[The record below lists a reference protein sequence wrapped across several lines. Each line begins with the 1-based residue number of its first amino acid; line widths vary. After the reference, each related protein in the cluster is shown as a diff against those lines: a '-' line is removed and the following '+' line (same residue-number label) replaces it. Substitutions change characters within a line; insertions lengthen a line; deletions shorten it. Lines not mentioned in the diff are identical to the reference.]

1 MRRWIEG
8 IETFAIDVILERRYG
23 RRADIL
29 RWILKG
35 LSQVYRVIVQARLAL
50 YRKRIY
56 REHTLGCPV
65 ISVGNITVGGTGKT
79 PVVELLARELTA
91 GGRKVAILSRGYK
104 SVPKPLFI
112 RILNKILRKT
122 AIFTPRIVSDGKS
135 LLLDS
140 RTAGDEPFMLAN
152 NLRGVV
158 VLVHRDRV
166 KSGLYAIEQFG
177 ANALLLDDGF
187 QYVRLD
193 HRVEIALI
201 DRQAPFGN
209 EHILPRG
216 TLREPPANL
225 SRATHIL
232 LTKCVPGV
240 DNSDLVARVRRY
252 NRTAE
257 IVETTHH
264 ARHLRNLLS
273 GEIKPLESLRGLRV
287 GSLCGIAAPES
298 FEGALRNLG
307 AKIEISKIYTD
318 HHRYTDK
325 EIEGFINR
333 CARRNLDAILTT
345 EKDAVRIPRILDAAV
360 PIYYLRVEIEILKG
374 RESWER
380 LIARLTERQ
389 PVRQE
394 PPVFA

>member
-35 LSQVYRVIVQARLAL
+35 LSQIYRVIVQARLAL

-56 REHTLGCPV
+56 REHSLGCPV

-104 SVPKPLFI
+104 SVPKPLFQ
-112 RILNKILRKT
+112 RLLDKIFRKK
-122 AIFTPRIVSDGKS
+122 AIFTPRIVSDGQS

-166 KSGLYAIEQFG
+166 KSGLYAIEHFG
-177 ANALLLDDGF
+177 ANTLLLDDGF

-193 HRVEIALI
+193 HRVEITLI
-201 DRQAPFGN
+201 DSQAPFGN
-209 EHILPRG
+209 EHMLPRG

-225 SRATHIL
+225 RRATHIL
-232 LTKCVPGV
+232 LTKCVPGA
-240 DNSDLVARVRRY
+240 DNSDLIARIRRH

-257 IVETTHH
+257 IIETTHLS
-264 ARHLRNLLS
+264 RHLRNLLT
-273 GEIKPLESLRGLRV
+273 GEIKPLETLRGMRV
-287 GSLCGIAAPES
+287 GALCGIAVPES
-298 FEGALRNLG
+298 FEGALEKLG
-307 AKIEISKIYTD
+307 AKIEISKSYTD

-360 PIYYLRVEIEILKG
+360 PLYYLRVEIEILKG
-374 RESWER
+374 RESWQG
-380 LIARLTERQ
+380 LIERLTERQ
-389 PVRQE
+389 PIKN
-394 PPVFA
+394 PAPVFA